1 MIVVSG
7 IHPYIPAM
15 LWQSVFKSEAI
26 VALESMNSKQVSELE
41 HNFNK
46 GAQS

>member
-7 IHPYIPAM
+7 IHPYSPAR